1 MITFKEGLRRR
12 YVWLLCLLLLL
23 TMIGTGLF
31 YRSMQRQSDLELQR
45 IRVYYADRTGSFINS
60 VFHKTDTLAAV
71 VKLQNGNISKEVFD
85 EIASLV
91 YTRNSGIRGIQ
102 YMPGAVVTYSYPVAG
117 NEGVIGKNF
126 LKIPERL
133 KDVELAIETRSIA
146 LSGPYNLLQGGLGV
160 VARNPVFLKDAA
172 GKDYFW
178 GFSAIILDLPDALEA
193 VGLGRLPE
201 EGFDFQLFCI
211 NENGERLVIE
221 GNPGLDMSKASCSP
235 IEVPHHTW
243 TLAVAR
249 HNPWLDLV
257 KAGAIL
263 LIGCIL
269 SVILWLLYSQ
279 IKQKEEAIKA
289 KDRFFA
295 DISHDMRTPLNAV
308 IGFSSLAL
316 APGVPYAA
324 KDDYLEKIQS
334 AGKLL
339 LALINDTLT
348 ISKAESGKLC
358 LQLAPVSTEA
368 LLASVMEPVQ
378 VLAQAKGV
386 AVTLDTT
393 GYKPRT
399 ILADYLNLQK
409 IFLNILNN
417 AVRFTPRDGK
427 VLVTVTDVRSGRQS
441 PDLRV
446 RVQDTGI
453 GIGPEFLP
461 RLFEPFAQEQRS
473 GYEGTGTGLGLAIV
487 KQLVDA
493 MGGSIKVESVKGQG
507 STFTVQLP
515 FTEAAA
521 APVVEPVPVA
531 FTDFS
536 CLRGKKV
543 LLCEDNEINKQIAC
557 ALLMRQ
563 GMVVDTAVN
572 GQVGV
577 DKFAAS
583 LPGTYDVVL
592 MDIRMPVLDGLAAAK
607 AIRSLDRQDAR
618 QVPILAMT
626 ADVFP
631 EAVQECLDAGMSA
644 HIGKPIEA
652 ELLYRLLV
660 QYLAAK

>member
-1 MITFKEGLRRR
+1 MATIKESLRQR
-12 YVWLLCLLLLL
+12 YVWLLGLLLVVTLAC
-23 TMIGTGLF
+23 TGL
-31 YRSMQRQSDLELQR
+31 YYHSLRRQSARDLQR
-45 IRVYYADRTGSFINS
+45 IRIYYADRTGNFINS

-71 VKLQNGNISKEVFD
+71 VKLQNGDISKKTFD
-85 EIASLV
+85 EIAPLV
-91 YTRNSGIRGIQ
+91 YTKNSGIRGIQ

-126 LKIPERL
+126 LKIPERK
-133 KDVELAIETRSIA
+133 KDVELAIDTRSIA
-146 LSGPYNLLQGGLGV
+146 LSGPYNLIQGGLGV
-160 VARNPVFLKDAA
+160 VARNPIFLKDAS

-201 EGFDFQLFCI
+201 EGYDFQLFCI

-221 GNPGLDMSKASCSP
+221 GNPHLDLNKASYSD
-235 IEVPHHTW
+235 IQVPHHTW

-249 HNPWLDLV
+249 HNPWLDLA
-257 KAGAIL
+257 KAGAML
-263 LIGCIL
+263 LIGLLIDI
-269 SVILWLLYSQ
+269 SLWLLYSQ

-308 IGFSSLAL
+308 IGFSTLARAPSL
-316 APGVPYAA
+316 PVAA
-324 KDDYLEKIQS
+324 KDDYLDKIQS

-348 ISKAESGKLC
+348 ISKAESGKLQ
-358 LQLAPVSTEA
+358 LQLAPVATEV
-368 LLASVMEPVQ
+368 LVVSVMEPVQ
-378 VLAQAKGV
+378 VLAEAKGV
-386 AVTLDTT
+386 SLCLETADCR
-393 GYKPRT
+393 PRT
-399 ILADYLNLQK
+399 ILADNLNLQK

-417 AVRFTPRDGK
+417 AVRFTPRGGK
-427 VLVTVTDVRSGRQS
+427 VLVTFADVKSGGQY
-441 PDLRV
+441 PDLRFTV
-446 RVQDTGI
+446 KDSGI
-453 GIGPEFLP
+453 GISPEFLP
-461 RLFEPFAQEQRS
+461 RLFEPFTQEQRS

-493 MGGSIKVESVKGQG
+493 MGGTVQVESVRGEG

-515 FTEAAA
+515 VEEVAA
-521 APVVEPVPVA
+521 APVETLPQVQV
-531 FTDFS
+531 FDFS

-557 ALLMRQ
+557 ALLARQ
-563 GMVVDTAVN
+563 GLEVDTAVN
-572 GQVGV
+572 GQMGV
-577 DKFAAS
+577 DKFTAS
-583 LPGTYDVVL
+583 LPGTYSVIL
-592 MDIRMPVLDGLAAAK
+592 MDIRMPVLDGLAATRI
-607 AIRSLDRQDAR
+607 IRSLDHPDAR

-631 EAVQECLDAGMSA
+631 EAVQECLDAGMNA

-652 ELLYRLLV
+652 ELLYRMLVQLLV
-660 QYLAAK
+660 TQ